1 MTAVAVVEVAV
12 RRRARKE
19 VATLLLGHVSA
30 SLQLSGSP
38 ASRQGQVG
46 GSRHSVKDT
55 RTDQDT
61 AEQGL
66 WKGPDQRPE
75 DLSRPYLSPHSSFFL
90 SLDTGSGRMSPPS
103 QLRGQL
109 FASHSIFQIPG
120 GPGCDLRC
128 WDF

>member
-1 MTAVAVVEVAV
+1 MMAVAVVEVVAW
-12 RRRARKE
+12 RRARKE
-19 VATLLLGHVSA
+19 VDTLFLGHVSA

-38 ASRQGQVG
+38 ASRQGQGG

-55 RTDQDT
+55 RTEQDT

-66 WKGPDQRPE
+66 WKGPDQRLE
-75 DLSRPYLSPHSSFFL
+75 DLSHPYLSPHSSFFL
-90 SLDTGSGRMSPPS
+90 SLDTGSGCMSPPPWF
-103 QLRGQL
+103 RGQL
-109 FASHSIFQIPG
+109 FPSHSIFQIPG